1 MTKKPVN
8 LTRFS
13 SEEILAAAGQF
24 DTLYDKNVETPSGY
38 MERKRNRDMQKL
50 ICCVVEN
57 ELDKVKREIFM
68 KVFFWGEKFSSVAEE
83 TGLSSSAVYKH
94 YDKAL
99 KTIRSSLK
107 YVRFYQNGCKWDRLM
122 PLESMRNNAFL
133 ALRAVSESA
142 IVMRLLRLMEKENL
156 VKENLCYALGFD
168 ENCLEKIFLR
178 EIQPSVQEIV
188 LFAGFFGVTTDY
200 ILKGDLS

>member
-8 LTRFS
+8 LTNFS

-24 DTLYDKNVETPSGY
+24 DTLYDKNIETPSGY

-68 KVFFWGEKFSSVAEE
+68 KVFFWGEKFSDVAEE
-83 TGLSSSAVYKH
+83 TGLSSAAVYKN

-99 KTIRSSLK
+99 KKIRSSLK

-133 ALRAVSESA
+133 ALRSMSESA
-142 IVMRLLRLMEKENL
+142 IVMRLSRLMEKENL
-156 VKENLCYALGFD
+156 VTENLSDSLGLD
-168 ENCLEKIFLR
+168 RNHLEKIFLG
-178 EIQPSVQEIV
+178 EIEPRAGEIV